1 MDDKNTQYEV
11 PELKTY
17 GDLREL
23 TEAVNNFGK
32 EDGGAKGVPGQ
43 FGGTGSF
50 S

>member
-1 MDDKNTQYEV
+1 MEKEYET
-11 PELKTY
+11 PELVEY
-17 GDLREL
+17 GDLRQL

-32 EDGGAKGVPGQ
+32 EDGGAKGDPNS